1 MKYYLN
7 ILPDE
12 QQKIYPKLSDLKS
25 KGFILFGGTAIALQ
39 YGHRQSVDF
48 DFFNIKALD
57 GEIQKNIIDT
67 LTDIK
72 FTVLQ
77 NEPNTLTILTDNNV
91 KLSFFGEIPFAL
103 QKNAFLSEDRVLLL
117 AKPEVLLATKLKA
130 INDRA
135 SAKDYIDIAEILK
148 DNNYSLYEGLK
159 EVEKMYN
166 SSVPSAQILKGLV
179 YFEDGDLQTLNK
191 EVKNFLIE
199 KTSEAERLIAKRQNI
214 YERSF

>member
-148 DNNYSLYEGLK
+148 DNNYSLHEGLK